1 MKPKRNRIYCRDCN
15 RYKTLFESESKAD
28 NFIKFNHEE
37 IEACSGHAPNRSYYC
52 RSCAGWHVTSKRE
65 YDDRLPSLTDRVL
78 DAYRTTF
85 SMTLI
90 SDNRTLLRKADE
102 MMADIAKLI
111 KEKNPEQCVSL
122 FPKVNSIFQRIPDTD
137 DIIKYK
143 ESLLLRYKKLITK
156 MDCNMLD
163 ASIIPMDKMQ
173 VSVTE
178 SKLKEL
184 EVQYD
189 IGNYDVVNELLQD
202 ALDAVSDVDDGPYK
216 LELNKRIKVIGTK
229 SSIKAGIEAI
239 ERMQNPDKNI
249 LLTECEDNLV
259 KIDLSYVYGE
269 CHECVKLIQYVGR
282 VYDVALTIEGSEA
295 RKKKIESQLHK
306 YIELV
311 SIALKAL

>member
-1 MKPKRNRIYCRDCN
+1 MKPKRNRIFCRDCN

-65 YDDRLPSLTDRVL
+65 YDDSLPSLTDRVL
-78 DAYRTTF
+78 DAYRATL
-85 SMTLI
+85 SMK
-90 SDNRTLLRKADE
+90 SDDKAKLRQADE
-102 MMADIAKLI
+102 MMSDIAKLI
-111 KEKNPEQCVSL
+111 KEKNAEQCVSL
-122 FPKVNSIFQRIPDTD
+122 FQEVNSIFQCIPDTD
-137 DIIKYK
+137 DIVKYK
-143 ESLLLRYKKLITK
+143 ECLLLRYKKLITK

-163 ASIIPMDKMQ
+163 ASIVPMDKMQ

-184 EVQYD
+184 EMQYD
-189 IGNYDVVNELLQD
+189 MGNYDVVNELLQD
-202 ALDAVSDVDDGPYK
+202 ALDTVSNVDDGPYK

-239 ERMQNPDKNI
+239 ERMLNPDKNI

-269 CHECVKLIQYVGR
+269 YHECVKLIQYVRR

-311 SIALKAL
+311 SVALQAL